1 MHIPPYYKK
10 RNWQRFLAG
19 VFLGGIIAYAV
30 FLFMYGTYVERWIKE
45 NMELRED
52 INDLEEQY
60 SMLSE
65 DKKELD
71 EKQKEKIKIHSVE
84 IIFLNEKKL
93 LSQHTIDR
101 LTVYKLR
108 ELTKEQLPD
117 LVGKSITSLSENVS
131 LLYTSIENKRYKID
145 DLLYELKVERIVLSQ
160 DLKIGV
166 NIIPTKR

>member
-45 NMELRED
+45 NMQLRED
-52 INDLEEQY
+52 INDLQDQY
-60 SMLSE
+60 SMLRE
-65 DKKELD
+65 DKNELD
-71 EKQKEKIKIHSVE
+71 EKQKEKIRIHSVE

-101 LTVYKLR
+101 LTIYKLR
-108 ELTKEQLPD
+108 ELTKDQLPD
-117 LVGKSITSLSENVS
+117 LVGKSITSLSENVT

-145 DLLYELKVERIVLSQ
+145 DLLYELKVERVVISQ
-160 DLKIGV
+160 ELKIGV
-166 NIIPTKR
+166 NIIPTKS